1 MARKSNKTATLTSS
15 VGVIDNSVVET
26 VEQIDAQVVENIQ
39 VAAAV
44 AVQVESKAAKTRTIL
59 ARELEKVEGDFSKL
73 VRKDVIAAFK
83 AEAGLTQAG
92 AATYYQ
98 QLRDKAGFV
107 NHKAA

>member
-1 MARKSNKTATLTSS
+1 MATKSNKSNKTS
-15 VGVIDNSVVET
+15 SVVET
-26 VEQIDAQVVENIQ
+26 VIETVDKIDEQVVENEQTI
-39 VAAAV
+39 VAAV
-44 AVQVESKAAKTRTIL
+44 VHVESKAAKTRTIL
-59 ARELEKVEGDFSKL
+59 ARELAKVEGDFSKL